1 VALRDFQQLLLD
13 LRERLRRESYG
24 DRVGRIHEVRGDK
37 VRVVMGGT
45 PDKPMLS
52 PWLHTTNMRGG
63 ARERRFFRKGQT
75 VRLSCPGGD
84 LRQATVT
91 HYAESDYYPAP
102 DHADDAGEEAETYQ
116 QGATRVTKTE
126 DTYEMWLAEQS
137 SQQPNVSGTG
147 IVKGVGQQQ
156 AGGQQQQKSPGSPA
170 SILRQNKDGGITG
183 RVAKNDSRF
192 AAHEKGAKIKA
203 KPENWV
209 VADPQAGEVIVHVE
223 KQAIVNKPWVIEDK
237 KDPVPDDNKHVSG
250 RGKKQA
256 SGSAAGGAGQG
267 S

>member
-1 VALRDFQQLLLD
+1 VALRDFQQLLLE

-24 DRVGRIHEVRGDK
+24 DRLGRVHEVKGDK
-37 VRVVMGGT
+37 VRVVMGGM

-102 DHADDAGEEAETYQ
+102 DHADDAGEDAETYQ

-147 IVKGVGQQQ
+147 IVKGNGQQQ
-156 AGGQQQQKSPGSPA
+156 AGGQQQQKSAGSPA

-183 RVAKNDSRF
+183 RIGTDVRF
-192 AAHEKGAKIKA
+192 ASHQKGAKLKA
-203 KPENWV
+203 KQNHVIADKEDDRVKVKSQKEPWV
-209 VADPQAGEVIVHVE
+209 S
-223 KQAIVNKPWVIEDK
+223 KPWVIRDHED
-237 KDPVPDDNKHVSG
+237 PIPDDNEHVSG

-256 SGSAAGGAGQG
+256 GAGGDTGQG

>member
-13 LRERLRRESYG
+13 LRERLRRESFG
-24 DRVGRIHEVRGDK
+24 DRVGRVHEVKGDK
-37 VRVVMGGT
+37 VRVVLGGT

-91 HYAESDYYPAP
+91 HYAESDDYPAP

-116 QGATRVTKTE
+116 QGAMRVTKTE
-126 DTYEMWLAEQS
+126 DTYEMWLAEQA
-137 SQQPNVSGTG
+137 SQQPNVTGTG
-147 IVKGVGQQQ
+147 IVKGTGQQQ
-156 AGGQQQQKSPGSPA
+156 AGGQQQQKGPGSPA
-170 SILRQNKDGGITG
+170 SILRQNKQGGITG
-183 RVAKNDSRF
+183 RIGTNSRF
-192 AAHEKGAKIKA
+192 AAHERGAKIKA
-203 KPENWV
+203 KKNHVLTSIDEDRV
-209 VADPQAGEVIVHVE
+209 MVRSEKDP
-223 KQAIVNKPWVIEDK
+223 IVNKPWVIVDK
-237 KDPVPDDNKHVSG
+237 PDPIPDDDKHVSG
-250 RGKKQA
+250 RGKQS
-256 SGSAAGGAGQG
+256 SGSAVGGAGQG